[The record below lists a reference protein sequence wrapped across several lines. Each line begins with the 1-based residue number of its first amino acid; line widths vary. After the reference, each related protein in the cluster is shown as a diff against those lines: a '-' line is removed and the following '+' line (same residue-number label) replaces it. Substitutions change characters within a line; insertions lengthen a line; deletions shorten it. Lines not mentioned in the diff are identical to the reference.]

1 MNTMKLDLQTVAG
14 CPRPEASRTTSCPL
28 PREREQGQPPTVS
41 RPRPESLRLE
51 SPRLESPRLESPRLE
66 SPRLESPRPES
77 PRLESPRPES
87 LRPESLRLTPP
98 NWVEGMRNELIRR
111 LATSTPDQVLG
122 SLGQLVADGKIVMEE
137 ANGVYT
143 EARRLQL
150 IMEARQSVM
159 KAAEDVVVHNLRS
172 VGCARSEMSE
182 IQFSEVRVKFQ
193 QAVDDLIVQTQR
205 ANTMTWKLHVL
216 PKL

>member
-1 MNTMKLDLQTVAG
+1 M
-14 CPRPEASRTTSCPL
+14 RPDTPRTTSCQL
-28 PREREQGQPPTVS
+28 PRERVQGQPSAASRLRSESQRSVS
-41 RPRPESLRLE
+41 SHWSE
-51 SPRLESPRLESPRLE
+51 
-66 SPRLESPRPES
+66 
-77 PRLESPRPES
+77 
-87 LRPESLRLTPP
+87 
-98 NWVEGMRNELIRR
+98 VMRNELARR

-122 SLGQLVADGKIVMEE
+122 SLGLLVAEGKITMEE
-137 ANGVYT
+137 ANDVYT
-143 EARRLQL
+143 EARRLQI